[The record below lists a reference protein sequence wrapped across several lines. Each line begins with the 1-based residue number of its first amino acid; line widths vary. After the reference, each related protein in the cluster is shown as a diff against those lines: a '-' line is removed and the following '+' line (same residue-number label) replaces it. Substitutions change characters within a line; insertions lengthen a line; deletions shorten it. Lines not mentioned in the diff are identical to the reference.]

1 MFNYSPASHFPMV
14 NVFFFSLPYL
24 TVPIH
29 ASVMALPWN
38 IFAVKLIYLMTHFRT
53 MLEET
58 QNKVLTLRKELQAM
72 HSAAESLCVLNTLA
86 DIPGVSAESL
96 IEVMSGRIIASNNDL
111 NAAKALA
118 AQSQAEVQKL
128 KRIVGLLTQS
138 QAERTVTSVSRGRSE
153 SPRIRRGASLSVPV
167 SESQDASLRTSV
179 PDFKHKDREAL
190 TGPRRRMYAGGL
202 SEGKIEKEK
211 GIGRG
216 VKGVTMGSRGITFR
230 SDVGELDD
238 AANTTALSLVVDGDT
253 TPQILLEALNA
264 ATMAQS
270 MRSQAALIVSL
281 RGQLD
286 DAHEGILHAES
297 AKLNDVDELEGR
309 DRIEIESTHRRLE
322 LLQAAHDYAQD
333 ELVRARKRC
342 SELEIEAM
350 TRSVDP
356 VHHTSNT
363 LGVTDFAFALS
374 QLSNEREAD
383 TSTENPAGAPS
394 AEEDRAEVGR
404 TRSLLRER
412 TAQLKILMETLDS
425 LQQAGV
431 KPAKGSRGSK
441 EHPESL
447 FFIADTPVRCASD
460 EPWGM
465 QCLVKRVVELTA
477 ELTSQ
482 SATTAIEE
490 RRAVQLE
497 DMGNRKSRE
506 INQLKGMLK
515 QDEESRGNM
524 RLNLISLSDRIKET
538 EQRRAEEGA
547 AMRLECD
554 SLIQS
559 LKESEA
565 ESAALQVTVSELS
578 QQIKLSEEVDIRQWL
593 EGILSRDAA
602 VCDAHVDNY
611 YRQHVHSQSR
621 SSESSQTGTIQRGGD
636 RDGTGAG
643 AGSMTVRGL
652 VLSLLAQWGEG
663 VGAAAFIR
671 PPSHLSGPPGT
682 GTGAGMEGTE
692 RSLTKAE
699 QRFYQSVAD
708 LTMAADE
715 RGNRG
720 LSEARAADVLRIKAE
735 LSLKVCQDRLR
746 GTVQH
751 LYRYRKRAYAC
762 EQSARMDRKHK
773 VAKESKLTFLLNK
786 SLSEQRSKVN
796 MLTNSL
802 FEEKKARQSV
812 ETSRSLETLQL
823 RQLQLKVAELEAR
836 GGAVLRGRDD
846 ALAGVEDRV
855 KAAEESFHKWAQVE
869 LPRLLNGLPLE
880 EESMAT
886 FFDSPHAHTRT
897 LRRSS
902 GYSEGKED
910 IYPSGASGWDQHH
923 TGTGAGSG
931 GGSGSMPFDRTYAL
945 AQSLCV
951 CKTAQAA
958 QDMRISTLLEKNFIL
973 KERAM
978 EVQGLL
984 RRWGADIEATAVLL
998 TRTAALEGAGN
1009 RVSDGSTVRADGT
1022 VQAMTAELMEM
1033 QRSVT
1038 ETERVNIELK
1048 GSLDQALSQLK
1059 EQSNLVDL
1067 LTSEEDVLQRDAV
1080 KDLTRLRNTL
1090 QTKHFKELQS
1100 QTIRADEE
1108 KRVLK
1113 VGIVQ
1118 NRMKMTG
1125 LGPT

>member
-1 MFNYSPASHFPMV
+1 
-14 NVFFFSLPYL
+14 
-24 TVPIH
+24 
-29 ASVMALPWN
+29 
-38 IFAVKLIYLMTHFRT
+38 

-58 QNKVLTLRKELQAM
+58 QNKVLTLRKELQAV

-96 IEVMSGRIIASNNDL
+96 IEVMCGRIISSNNDL
-111 NAAKALA
+111 NAAKAVA
-118 AQSQAEVQKL
+118 SQSQAEVQKF
-128 KRIVGLLTQS
+128 KRTVGLLTQS
-138 QAERTVTSVSRGRSE
+138 QAERTVTSMSRGRSE
-153 SPRIRRGASLSVPV
+153 SPRVRRGASLSV
-167 SESQDASLRTSV
+167 SESEDASLGTSV
-179 PDFKHKDREAL
+179 PDFKHKYREAL
-190 TGPRRRMYAGGL
+190 TGPTRRMYAGGL
-202 SEGKIEKEK
+202 GEGNIEKEK
-211 GIGRG
+211 GIGTR
-216 VKGVTMGSRGITFR
+216 KGVTMASRGITFR

-297 AKLNDVDELEGR
+297 AKLSDVDELEGR

-322 LLQAAHDYAQD
+322 LLQAAHDDAQD
-333 ELVRARKRC
+333 ELVRMRKRC
-342 SELEIEAM
+342 SELEIEAL
-350 TRSVDP
+350 TRSADP

-412 TAQLKILMETLDS
+412 TAQIKILMETLDS

-431 KPAKGSRGSK
+431 KPAKGSRGRK

-482 SATTAIEE
+482 SASTAIEE

-515 QDEESRGNM
+515 QDEESRGSM
-524 RLNLISLSDRIKET
+524 RLTLISLSDRMKET
-538 EQRRAEEGA
+538 EQRRVEEGA

-559 LKESEA
+559 LKESES

-578 QQIKLSEEVDIRQWL
+578 QQIKLNEEVDIRQWL

-602 VCDAHVDNY
+602 VCDAHVDNF
-611 YRQHVHSQSR
+611 YRQHALSQSR
-621 SSESSQTGTIQRGGD
+621 SSEASPTGTIQKGSE

-643 AGSMTVRGL
+643 TGTGSMTVRGL

-663 VGAAAFIR
+663 VRAAAFIR
-671 PPSHLSGPPGT
+671 PPSHLSGPQGPGQGT
-682 GTGAGMEGTE
+682 GVGVEGRE

-720 LSEARAADVLRIKAE
+720 LSEARATEVLRIKAE

-773 VAKESKLTFLLNK
+773 IAKESKLAFLLNK

-812 ETSRSLETLQL
+812 EMSSLETLQL

-846 ALAGVEDRV
+846 ALAGVEDRI
-855 KAAEESFHKWAQVE
+855 KAAEESFQKWAQVE
-869 LPRLLNGLPLE
+869 LPRLLNELPLD

-886 FFDSPHAHTRT
+886 FFDSPHTYTQTRT
-897 LRRSS
+897 VRRSG

-910 IYPSGASGWDQHH
+910 IYPLGASGWDQHH
-923 TGTGAGSG
+923 IGTGAGSG

-973 KERAM
+973 KERSM
-978 EVQGLL
+978 EMQGLL

-1009 RVSDGSTVRADGT
+1009 RVTDGSTVRADGA
-1022 VQAMTAELMEM
+1022 VQAMTAELMDI

-1067 LTSEEDVLQRDAV
+1067 LSSEEDVLQRDAV
-1080 KDLTRLRNTL
+1080 KDLTRLRDTL
-1090 QTKHFKELQS
+1090 QTKHFKEIQS

-1113 VGIVQ
+1113 VRTVQ
-1118 NRMKMTG
+1118 NIMKTISFSR
-1125 LGPT
+1125 TF

>member
-1 MFNYSPASHFPMV
+1 
-14 NVFFFSLPYL
+14 
-24 TVPIH
+24 
-29 ASVMALPWN
+29 
-38 IFAVKLIYLMTHFRT
+38 

-96 IEVMSGRIIASNNDL
+96 IEVMCGRIIASNNDL

-128 KRIVGLLTQS
+128 KRTVGLLTQS

-153 SPRIRRGASLSVPV
+153 SPRVRRGASLSVSVSV
-167 SESQDASLRTSV
+167 SESQDASLGTSV
-179 PDFKHKDREAL
+179 PDFKHKYREAL
-190 TGPRRRMYAGGL
+190 TGPTRRMYAGGL
-202 SEGKIEKEK
+202 GEGKIEKEK
-211 GIGRG
+211 GMGIGIG
-216 VKGVTMGSRGITFR
+216 KGLKGVTMASRGITFR

-297 AKLNDVDELEGR
+297 AKMSDVDELEGR

-322 LLQAAHDYAQD
+322 LLQAAHDDAQD
-333 ELVRARKRC
+333 ELVRVRKRC

-350 TRSVDP
+350 TRSADP
-356 VHHTSNT
+356 VHHTSNA

-447 FFIADTPVRCASD
+447 FFVADTPVRCASD

-482 SATTAIEE
+482 SASTAIEE

-497 DMGNRKSRE
+497 SMGYRKSRE

-538 EQRRAEEGA
+538 EQRRAEDA
-547 AMRLECD
+547 AALRLECD

-559 LKESEA
+559 LKESES

-578 QQIKLSEEVDIRQWL
+578 QQIKLNEEVDIRQWL
-593 EGILSRDAA
+593 EGILSRDAD
-602 VCDAHVDNY
+602 VCDAHVDNF
-611 YRQHVHSQSR
+611 YRQHALSQSR
-621 SSESSQTGTIQRGGD
+621 SSEASPIGTIQKGSEREGPGA
-636 RDGTGAG
+636 GTGT
-643 AGSMTVRGL
+643 GSMTVRGL

-671 PPSHLSGPPGT
+671 PPSHLTGPL
-682 GTGAGMEGTE
+682 GTGAGVGVEGRE

-715 RGNRG
+715 RGNSG
-720 LSEARAADVLRIKAE
+720 LSEARAAEVLRIKAE

-773 VAKESKLTFLLNK
+773 VAKESKLAFLLNK

-796 MLTNSL
+796 ILTNSL

-846 ALAGVEDRV
+846 ALEGVEDRI

-869 LPRLLNGLPLE
+869 LPRLLNGLPLD

-886 FFDSPHAHTRT
+886 FFDSPHTHTHTRT
-897 LRRSS
+897 VRRSG

-910 IYPSGASGWDQHH
+910 IYPLGASGWDQHQ
-923 TGTGAGSG
+923 TGAGAGSG
-931 GGSGSMPFDRTYAL
+931 GGSGSKPFDRTYAL

-973 KERAM
+973 KERSM
-978 EVQGLL
+978 EMQGLV
-984 RRWGADIEATAVLL
+984 RRWGVDIEATAVLL

-1009 RVSDGSTVRADGT
+1009 RVSDGSIVRADGT
-1022 VQAMTAELMEM
+1022 LQAMTAELMEM

-1038 ETERVNIELK
+1038 ETERINIELK
-1048 GSLDQALSQLK
+1048 GSLEQALSQLK

-1090 QTKHFKELQS
+1090 QTKHFKEIQS

-1113 VGIVQ
+1113 VRAVTQ
-1118 NRMKMTG
+1118 FRDDCKD
-1125 LGPT
+1125 

>member
-1 MFNYSPASHFPMV
+1 
-14 NVFFFSLPYL
+14 
-24 TVPIH
+24 
-29 ASVMALPWN
+29 
-38 IFAVKLIYLMTHFRT
+38 
-53 MLEET
+53 
-58 QNKVLTLRKELQAM
+58 M

-96 IEVMSGRIIASNNDL
+96 IEVMCGRIISSNIDL
-111 NAAKALA
+111 NTAKAVA
-118 AQSQAEVQKL
+118 AQSQAEEQKL
-128 KRIVGLLTQS
+128 RRTVALLTQS
-138 QAERTVTSVSRGRSE
+138 QAERAVTSVSIGRSE
-153 SPRIRRGASLSVPV
+153 SPRVRRGASLSLAVP
-167 SESQDASLRTSV
+167 ESQDASLGTSV
-179 PDFKHKDREAL
+179 PDFKHKYREAL
-190 TGPRRRMYAGGL
+190 TGPTRRMYAGGL
-202 SEGKIEKEK
+202 GEGKMEKEK
-211 GIGRG
+211 GMGKG
-216 VKGVTMGSRGITFR
+216 VKGPMMGSRGITFR

-286 DAHEGILHAES
+286 DAHEGLLHAES
-297 AKLNDVDELEGR
+297 AKLSDVDELEGR

-322 LLQAAHDYAQD
+322 LLQAAHEDAQD
-333 ELVRARKRC
+333 ELVRVKKRC
-342 SELEIEAM
+342 SDLEIEAM

-356 VHHTSNT
+356 AHHTSSA
-363 LGVTDFAFALS
+363 LGVTDFASALS

-383 TSTENPAGAPS
+383 TSTENLAGAPS

-431 KPAKGSRGSK
+431 KPAKGNRGSK

-447 FFIADTPVRCASD
+447 FFLADTPVRCASD

-482 SATTAIEE
+482 SASTAIEE

-515 QDEESRGNM
+515 QDEESRGSM
-524 RLNLISLSDRIKET
+524 RLNLISLSDRIKAT
-538 EQRRAEEGA
+538 EQKRAEETA

-554 SLIQS
+554 SLMQS

-565 ESAALQVTVSELS
+565 ESASLQVTVSELS
-578 QQIKLSEEVDIRQWL
+578 QQIKLNEVVDIRQWL

-602 VCDAHVDNY
+602 VCDAHVDKY
-611 YRQHVHSQSR
+611 YRQHVLSQSR
-621 SSESSQTGTIQRGGD
+621 SSEASPVGSIQREGERG
-636 RDGTGAG
+636 GAG
-643 AGSMTVRGL
+643 AGAMTVRGL
-652 VLSLLAQWGEG
+652 VLSLLAQWGDG

-671 PPSHLSGPPGT
+671 PPSHLSGPQGT
-682 GTGAGMEGTE
+682 GVGVEGRE

-720 LSEARAADVLRIKAE
+720 LFEARAAEVLRIKAE

-773 VAKESKLTFLLNK
+773 IAKESKLAFLLNK

-796 MLTNSL
+796 ILTNSL
-802 FEEKKARQSV
+802 FEEKKARQSL

-846 ALAGVEDRV
+846 ALAGVEDRI

-869 LPRLLNGLPLE
+869 LPRLLNGLPLD

-886 FFDSPHAHTRT
+886 FFDSPHTHSHTRT
-897 LRRSS
+897 LRRSG

-910 IYPSGASGWDQHH
+910 IYPPGSSAWDQHH
-923 TGTGAGSG
+923 TGTGGSGAGSG
-931 GGSGSMPFDRTYAL
+931 SNGSSGSMPFDRTYAL

-973 KERAM
+973 KERSM
-978 EVQGLL
+978 EMQGLL

-1009 RVSDGSTVRADGT
+1009 RVSDGSNVRADGT

-1033 QRSVT
+1033 QRSVA

-1100 QTIRADEE
+1100 QTIRADDQ

-1113 VGIVQ
+1113 VSTV
-1118 NRMKMTG
+1118 
-1125 LGPT
+1125 